1 MNKLKIIKHVLAI
14 LIVIASIILILEPI
28 TNAEPVGTK
37 QYFNSFTYGLRPS
50 RKFYCN
56 RYGASHREGTWQ
68 AIRNYE
74 LRSDDVVQK
83 NREIAYILYQGF
95 KSGNGGYNDSSK
107 YQIALW
113 LANGN
118 NPSVD
123 YDVGRTPE
131 KIQAGRNYYYNEVVP
146 ATKKAIPFGGN
157 NDTVLTGNQ
166 DVVMDG
172 NVGSIQLNQ
181 VQGNVTSMEITLE
194 EIGTGKQQKV
204 TIKSDKSQVDKW
216 IGLYKNKECTTPL
229 KVSDISSKN
238 KKIYIKN
245 LNMNYLI
252 KKVRI
257 SAKNGS
263 TNGFKV
269 KVTEWGCLWI
279 SERSPSNAQ
288 TLISVDGVQEG
299 KETNTHIDFTV
310 KNKVGAIKII
320 KIGVYNENGEKKTDK
335 NVSASFKL
343 YCNTLKKWVSGN
355 ATGNKTYVNTIDK
368 ATEYRSNTTVKN
380 LLPTYKYELVEVKV
394 DNPEYNPIKMVG
406 ATSNLQKGLT
416 IGKNGE
422 YYSAQG
428 IIVYANNPNEV
439 TVEDERAV
447 GKLKILKV
455 DDKYKDIVL
464 SGAEFIIKKEGA
476 ENWIIPNSDGTYNYN
491 GKYEDIVN
499 NKAGVYTTNEQ
510 GIAEIDKLEYGTY
523 HIYEIKAPDGYN
535 IEKQEKYDKDNKWID
550 LGAVTLGGNNTN
562 VTYTVTNKKVVDK
575 LEGNVWLDKPDT
587 KANTYDNIYLKESN
601 DKLLKDI
608 RVYLKDKDKN
618 QVIAETLTDENG
630 HYEFTTKN
638 KYDGEDKNLYYWDL
652 ANYYVEFVY
661 DNKLYVVAD
670 PFVGNDIKIN
680 SKAIEE
686 IMKAEEL
693 KDENLTGTDGQLPGR
708 AVTYKGGANL
718 TPKQILDNNES
729 TSKELKTTPLTG
741 YYNKDTYTIE
751 DINLGIKE
759 KHEPSFDVFETLE
772 YIKVNMNGYSYK
784 YQHGEDPVTYSDYV
798 PKAAT
803 QTGKMKF
810 SQILYPSDVKYLKE
824 HNEGMDVYVVYSI
837 TVSNNETVFVDD
849 IYNEQKLYLNS
860 LINTYD
866 SKRYEL
872 CTTNDTED
880 QYGSEFAK
888 WKENDKKDSASY
900 DIGNGVY
907 KDGIEK
913 GKSITS
919 RIQFK
924 VKKQALI
931 DMLDHYKK
939 NPAGIEYLET
949 APTTATVNAYHD
961 YLRTD
966 NVWDE
971 KSSAKEY
978 QGIKSKYAEKNDNN
992 ETYFAHKSN
1001 NADKSSSQLYI
1012 NLAFGDSRKL
1022 SGVVF
1027 EDTITDD
1034 SETHKI
1040 GKLDEDES
1048 NRAKNVKVD
1057 LLNPNQNELAKLYYV
1072 EKSEN
1077 GVITLDKITTT
1088 DEQKIYTN
1096 AKGEYT
1102 IDGLVPGYYYI
1113 RFTYGDGSQK
1123 MIDTNGQEIDL
1134 TSKDY
1139 RSTIIIN
1146 EYIKKALEEKNID
1159 EAMKIANWYKL
1170 MDSRNYSTA
1179 VDDLVL
1185 RHQIDGYIYTE
1196 EKVKDK
1202 DGKEVSKIKVTDK
1215 DGNVKTD
1222 IMNINSYTPMI
1233 SISIEDD
1240 KDETSENNNGKQ
1252 YNNEFTGFNLGLIK
1266 QPDTTIITDK
1276 KITNVK
1282 FTNQVG
1288 TTLVSENPASK
1299 QSTYVTSLDN
1309 VVDPTG
1315 SKNAK
1320 LEIEPESIY
1329 GSNIELTY
1337 EISIENQSAKD
1348 FVEDVNDP
1356 HFGDY
1361 FKYGKSETAKA
1372 KKVTVRVLEDD
1383 LDSKFNYS
1391 SLPSTTTQTTSY
1403 TTSSGPNQ
1411 ITIKPVITEKTESDG
1426 TKTTTQYLEMTG
1438 WESLESGQSTKTSYT
1453 VTALIANDD
1462 LDTDYRNDAK
1472 VKSLS
1477 IDTLS
1482 TLTTNTLK
1490 TWGASNTVFTITPT
1504 TGENRNQMYWYI
1516 SAVALAIVASGIVLI
1531 KKKVL

>member
-1 MNKLKIIKHVLAI
+1 MVKLNNIKKVWISIIIFCIAI
-14 LIVIASIILILEPI
+14 LFGSTSTQAV
-28 TNAEPVGTK
+28 
-37 QYFNSFTYGLRPS
+37 YFSGWQSGSNSLWTS
-50 RKFYCN
+50 REFYCIEHQDYFTAGNWNKVSEQVITSNDPSQAN
-56 RYGASHREGTWQ
+56 RA
-68 AIRNYE
+68 
-74 LRSDDVVQK
+74 L
-83 NREIAYILYQGF
+83 AYILRDAVRTGDT
-95 KSGNGGYNDSSK
+95 GYNGKGAHQYAVWRWYYNNGTNTKYPGESAIYNAGMSQPQIKYSNSK
-107 YQIALW
+107 SNITVSNKTITMTGEIGSFKFTELSGTISEFEMTWADGTKKVLKQ
-113 LANGN
+113 N
-118 NPSVD
+118 
-123 YDVGRTPE
+123 E
-131 KIQAGRNYYYNEVVP
+131 KIGNWIEFYSDNKC
-146 ATKKAIPFGGN
+146 TKPLKVANIKKNQTVYFKNVSNQQIKSIKAIVN
-157 NDTVLTGNQ
+157 NQASGY
-166 DVVMDG
+166 
-172 NVGSIQLNQ
+172 
-181 VQGNVTSMEITLE
+181 
-194 EIGTGKQQKV
+194 KV
-204 TIKSDKSQVDKW
+204 TISRYKKSTGQASQQD
-216 IGLYKNKECTTPL
+216 L
-229 KVSDISSKN
+229 
-238 KKIYIKN
+238 
-245 LNMNYLI
+245 
-252 KKVRI
+252 I
-257 SAKNGS
+257 SAK
-263 TNGFKV
+263 V
-269 KVTEWGCLWI
+269 E
-279 SERSPSNAQ
+279 
-288 TLISVDGVQEG
+288 EG
-299 KETNTHIDFTV
+299 KNTSVSVTM
-310 KNKVGAIKII
+310 NIKYTYGNIQI
-320 KIGVYNENGEKKTDK
+320 KKIGVYTEDGKKITDK
-335 NVSASFKL
+335 NVKATFKL
-343 YCNTLKKWVSGN
+343 YCNTLGKWVSGD
-355 ATGNKTYVNTIDK
+355 ASAKKTYVDNINK
-368 ATEYRSNTTVKN
+368 ATEYKSNTTVTK
-380 LLPTYKYELVEVKV
+380 LFSTYKYELVEVNV
-394 DNPEYNPIKMVG
+394 DKEEYKPIKMVG
-406 ATSNLQKGLT
+406 VTSNLQKGLT
-416 IGKNGE
+416 VGKNGE
-422 YYSAQG
+422 YYSAKG
-428 IIVYANNPNEV
+428 ITVFNNKTNIVTP
-439 TVEDERAV
+439 EDERAT
-447 GKLKILKV
+447 GNLKILKV
-455 DDKYKDIVL
+455 DNKYKDIVL
-464 SGAEFIIKKEGA
+464 SGAEFIIKKEGT
-476 ENWIIPNSDGTYNYN
+476 ENWIIQNSDGTYNYS
-491 GKYEDIVN
+491 GKYEDIVK
-499 NKAGVYTTNEQ
+499 NKVGVYTTNAQ
-510 GIAEIDKLEYGTY
+510 GIAEIKKLKFDTY

-535 IEKQEKYDKDNKWID
+535 IEKQDKYDKDKKWID
-550 LGAVTLGGNNTN
+550 LGTVTIGGKDTN
-562 VTYTVTNKKVVDK
+562 ITYTVTNKKTVDK
-575 LEGNVWLDKPDT
+575 LEGKVWLDKPDT
-587 KANTYDNIYLKESN
+587 KANTYDNIYKQDQDSN
-601 DKLLKDI
+601 DRLLKDI
-608 RVYLKDKDKN
+608 KVYLKDKD

-630 HYEFTTKN
+630 HYEFTSKN

-661 DNKLYVVAD
+661 DNKLYIVAD
-670 PFVGNDIKIN
+670 PFVGNDKKIN

-729 TSKELKTTPLTG
+729 TNKDLKTTPLTG
-741 YYNKDTYTIE
+741 YYNKNTYTIE

-784 YQHGEDPVTYSDYV
+784 YQHGEDPVTYSTYV

-810 SQILYPSDVKYLKE
+810 SQALYPSDVKYLKE

-837 TVSNNETVFVDD
+837 TVSNNETESEDNF
-849 IYNEQKLYLNS
+849 YNEQKLYLNS

-872 CTTNDTED
+872 CTTNDTGD
-880 QYGSEFAK
+880 KYGSDFAN
-888 WKENDKKDSASY
+888 WSDDKPGIAKY
-900 DIGNGVY
+900 NIENGVY

-913 GKSITS
+913 PDPIKNEEGKSITS

-939 NPAGIEYLET
+939 NPSNIEYLET

-971 KSSAKEY
+971 KSSAKSYDE
-978 QGIKSKYAEKNDNN
+978 KVKYAEKNKNN

-1001 NADKSSSQLYI
+1001 SIDKSSSQLYI
-1012 NLAFGDSRKL
+1012 NLALGVSRKL

-1159 EAMKIANWYKL
+1159 EAMKIANWYKQ
-1170 MDSRNYSTA
+1170 MDSRYYSTA
-1179 VDDLVL
+1179 VDDLAL

-1215 DGNVKTD
+1215 DGNVKED

-1240 KDETSENNNGKQ
+1240 KDDIKQ
-1252 YNNEFTGFNLGLIK
+1252 TTEQDVKQNEFKGFNLGLIK
-1266 QPDTTIITDK
+1266 QPDTTIITNK

-1299 QSTYVTSLDN
+1299 QSTYVTALDT

-1391 SLPSTTTQTTSY
+1391 SLPTTTTQTTSY

-1411 ITIKPVITEKTESDG
+1411 ISIKPVITEKTDSDG

-1453 VTALIANDD
+1453 VTALIANDE
-1462 LDTDYRNDAK
+1462 LDTDYKNNAK

-1490 TWGASNTVFTITPT
+1490 NWNAAETKFSIMPT
-1504 TGENRNQMYWYI
+1504 TGENRDQMYWYI

>member
-1 MNKLKIIKHVLAI
+1 MVKLNNIKKVWI
-14 LIVIASIILILEPI
+14 SIIIFCIAVLFGS
-28 TNAEPVGTK
+28 TSTQAV
-37 QYFNSFTYGLRPS
+37 YFSGWKNGSNSLWTS
-50 RKFYCN
+50 REFYCIEHQDYFTVGNWNKVSEQVITSNDSSQAN
-56 RYGASHREGTWQ
+56 RA
-68 AIRNYE
+68 
-74 LRSDDVVQK
+74 L
-83 NREIAYILYQGF
+83 AYILRDAVRTGDT
-95 KSGNGGYNDSSK
+95 GYNGKGAHQYAVWRWYYNNGTNTKYPGESAIYNAGMRQPQIKYSNSK
-107 YQIALW
+107 STIKVADTKITMTGEIGSFKFTELSGTISEFEMTWADGTKKVLKQ
-113 LANGN
+113 N
-118 NPSVD
+118 
-123 YDVGRTPE
+123 E
-131 KIQAGRNYYYNEVVP
+131 KIGNWIEFYSDNKCTKPLKVANIKKNQTVYFKNVSNQQIKSIKATVNNQASGY
-146 ATKKAIPFGGN
+146 
-157 NDTVLTGNQ
+157 
-166 DVVMDG
+166 
-172 NVGSIQLNQ
+172 
-181 VQGNVTSMEITLE
+181 
-194 EIGTGKQQKV
+194 KV
-204 TIKSDKSQVDKW
+204 TISRYKKSTGQASQQD
-216 IGLYKNKECTTPL
+216 L
-229 KVSDISSKN
+229 
-238 KKIYIKN
+238 
-245 LNMNYLI
+245 
-252 KKVRI
+252 I
-257 SAKNGS
+257 SAK
-263 TNGFKV
+263 V
-269 KVTEWGCLWI
+269 E
-279 SERSPSNAQ
+279 
-288 TLISVDGVQEG
+288 EG
-299 KETNTHIDFTV
+299 KNTSVSVTM
-310 KNKVGAIKII
+310 NIKYTYGNIQI
-320 KIGVYNENGEKKTDK
+320 KKIGVYTEDGKKIIDK
-335 NVSASFKL
+335 NVKATFKL
-343 YCNTLKKWVSGN
+343 YCNTLGKWVSGD
-355 ATGNKTYVNTIDK
+355 ASAKKTYVDNINK
-368 ATEYRSNTTVKN
+368 ATEYKSNTTVTK
-380 LLPTYKYELVEVKV
+380 LFSTYKYELVEVNV
-394 DNPEYNPIKMVG
+394 DNEEYKPIKMVG
-406 ATSNLQKGLT
+406 VTSNLQKGLT
-416 IGKNGE
+416 VGKNGE
-422 YYSAQG
+422 YYSAKG
-428 IIVYANNPNEV
+428 ITVYNNKTNVV
-439 TVEDERAV
+439 TPEDERAT
-447 GKLKILKV
+447 GNLKILKV
-455 DDKYKDIVL
+455 DNKYKDIVL

-499 NKAGVYTTNEQ
+499 NKVGVYTTNAQ
-510 GIAEIDKLEYGTY
+510 GIAEIKKLKFDTY
-523 HIYEIKAPDGYN
+523 HIFEIKAPDGYN
-535 IEKQEKYDKDNKWID
+535 IEKQDKYDKDKKWID
-550 LGAVTLGGNNTN
+550 LGTVTLGGKDTN
-562 VTYTVTNKKVVDK
+562 ITYTVTNKKTVDK
-575 LEGNVWLDKPDT
+575 LEGKVWLDKPDT
-587 KANTYDNIYLKESN
+587 KANTYDNIYKQDSN
-601 DKLLKDI
+601 DRLLKDI
-608 RVYLKDKDKN
+608 KVYLKDKD

-630 HYEFTTKN
+630 HYEFTSKN

-670 PFVGNDIKIN
+670 PFVGDDIKIN

-708 AVTYKGGANL
+708 AITYKGGANL
-718 TPKQILDNNES
+718 TPKQLLENNES

-741 YYNKDTYTIE
+741 YYNKNTYTIE

-759 KHEPSFDVFETLE
+759 KHEPTFDVYETLE

-810 SQILYPSDVKYLKE
+810 SQALYPSDVKYLKE

-837 TVSNNETVFVDD
+837 TVSNNETVYVDD

-860 LINTYD
+860 LVNKYD
-866 SKRYEL
+866 NKRYEL
-872 CTTNDTED
+872 CTTNETED
-880 QYGSEFAK
+880 KYGSDFEK
-888 WKENDKKDSASY
+888 WKENANQDSASY

-913 GKSITS
+913 GKSVTS

-939 NPAGIEYLET
+939 NPSSIEYLET
-949 APTTATVNAYHD
+949 APTTATANAYHD

-971 KSSAKEY
+971 KSSAKSYDE
-978 QGIKSKYAEKNDNN
+978 KVKYAEKNKNN

-1001 NADKSSSQLYI
+1001 SIDKSSSDLYI
-1012 NLAFGDSRKL
+1012 NLALGDSRKL

-1027 EDTITDD
+1027 EDTITKE
-1034 SETHKI
+1034 SKAQNTNLGN
-1040 GKLDEDES
+1040 GKLDDDES

-1057 LLNPNQNELAKLYYV
+1057 LLNPNQKDLAKLYYV

-1113 RFTYGDGSQK
+1113 RFTYGDGKQK

-1139 RSTIIIN
+1139 RSTIIAN
-1146 EYIKKALEEKNID
+1146 DYIKKAIEEKNID

-1179 VDDLVL
+1179 VDDLAKRL
-1185 RHQIDGYIYTE
+1185 SIQEFTYTDDG
-1196 EKVKDK
+1196 KVYDK
-1202 DGKEVSKIKVTDK
+1202 DSKEVNDKIVITS
-1215 DGNVKTD
+1215 N
-1222 IMNINSYTPMI
+1222 TPMI

-1240 KDETSENNNGKQ
+1240 TDETSENNEGKQ

-1266 QPDTTIITDK
+1266 QPDTPVITNK

-1288 TTLVSENPASK
+1288 TTLVSENPATK
-1299 QSTYVTSLDN
+1299 QSTYVTALDV

-1348 FVEDVNDP
+1348 FVENVTDP

-1361 FKYGKSETAKA
+1361 FKYGESETAKA
-1372 KKVTVRVLEDD
+1372 KKVTIKVLEDD
-1383 LDSKFNYS
+1383 LDSKFNYNS
-1391 SLPSTTTQTTSY
+1391 VPTTTTQTTSY

-1411 ITIKPVITEKTESDG
+1411 ISIKPVIKEETDSDG

-1453 VTALIANDD
+1453 VTALIANDE
-1462 LDTDYRNDAK
+1462 LDTDYKNNAK

-1482 TLTTNTLK
+1482 TLTTNSLTK
-1490 TWGASNTVFTITPT
+1490 WEAGKTVFTIMPT
-1504 TGENRNQMYWYI
+1504 TGENRDQMYWYI